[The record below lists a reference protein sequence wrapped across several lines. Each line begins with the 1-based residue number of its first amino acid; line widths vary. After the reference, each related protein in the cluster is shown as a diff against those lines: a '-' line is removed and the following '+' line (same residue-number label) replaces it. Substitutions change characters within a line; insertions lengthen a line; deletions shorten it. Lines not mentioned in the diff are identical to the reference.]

1 MTVNFGKVWAG
12 SYGENHLIINGEP
25 VEPVSFQEDDAG
37 GDLCDA
43 IKAAGVNATMTD
55 EELIVSSDEPIL
67 VEGHLPNGVM
77 INGFAAI
84 QDLDA
89 GLYE

>member
-1 MTVNFGKVWAG
+1 MTHNFGKVWAG
-12 SYGENHLIINGEP
+12 SYGENHLIINGEAL
-25 VEPVSFQEDDAG
+25 EPVSFKEDDEG

-43 IKAAGVNATMTD
+43 LGATGVTAAMVD
-55 EELIVSSDEPIL
+55 EELIVSSDEPML